1 MLDLALLS
9 RGRALVGHF
18 GSNLSR
24 LAYMLAAARRGGHV
38 PFYSVDGPWCYHWQ
52 VRDARER

>member
-1 MLDLALLS
+1 MLDVALLS

-24 LAYMLAAARRGGHV
+24 LAYALAAARRGRHV

-52 VRDARER
+52 VAGG